1 MRVSQGLE
9 DIQDLKWD
17 LSDLYGGPDDPRF
30 LHDLERSQARAGDF
44 QVTYKGISIISLK
57 SPDFLR
63 ALKEYESIQ
72 EEGLKPFLYASLL
85 FAEDTQN
92 DRYKA
97 LMQGAKEHWSLL
109 ENQLLFFRLALVGL
123 SEGHLQTLLAHEP
136 LKAYEHSLQFLRRFR
151 EFTRAEGEEEIINLK
166 NMTGRSAFMTLF
178 DEFTGSFTFRL
189 TVEGEEK
196 EMTGSEVLSLLY
208 SPDRELR
215 ESTFGSFLS
224 HHEKNGLVL
233 TAIFNALILD
243 HKVEDEMR
251 GYRGPMHRTHLENEI
266 PQATVDLMMEITEH
280 HYCLAQEYF
289 EIKASLLSLPKLKNT
304 DLYAPLPGNVK
315 KMGFN
320 QAKALLLQ
328 SFQGFHPQFGRIAR
342 EIFEKRWID
351 VPARKGKYGG
361 AFCAGLTPVLHPYLL
376 MNFTGTLRD
385 ALTLAHE
392 MGHAIHFYLA
402 RKQSFLNFDPPLPL
416 AETASVFGEMV
427 MIRALLRE
435 EKDLA
440 ARQSLLCIEVE
451 DIIATVF
458 RQNVLTRFEKEAHD
472 RRRDHLLT
480 SQEIGDL
487 WWQANARL
495 FGQSVEMI
503 PEYRWGWSYISHF
516 IHSRFY
522 CYSYIFGELVVLAL
536 FEKFQEEGDSFLP
549 RLLDLLESG
558 GSGRPDDL
566 LKQVGVDVDR
576 ADFWEKGFQVIR
588 GLIDE
593 LKNGNVG
600 EDRPPGRVRADIQT
614 PSLYPTRRG
623 DS

>member
-1 MRVSQGLE
+1 MPVPQELE
-9 DIQDLKWD
+9 EIQNLKWD
-17 LSDLYGGPDDPRF
+17 LSDLYQGPDDPRF
-30 LHDLERSQARAGDF
+30 FQDLERSRARAGEF
-44 QVTYKGISIISLK
+44 QATYKGTSITNLN
-57 SPDFLR
+57 SPAFLR

-72 EEGLKPFLYASLL
+72 EDGLKPFLYASLL

-97 LMQGAKEHWSLL
+97 LMQGAKEQWSEL
-109 ENQLLFFRLALVGL
+109 ENRLLFFRLALVGL
-123 SEGHLQTLLAHEP
+123 PEEHLQTLLTYEP

-151 EFTRAEGEEEIINLK
+151 EFTRGEKEEEIINLK

-178 DEFTGSFTFRL
+178 DEFTGSFSFRF

-196 EMTGSEVLSLLY
+196 EMTGSEMLSLLY

-215 ESTFGSFLS
+215 KRAFGSFLS

-243 HKVEDEMR
+243 HRVEDGLR
-251 GYRGPMHRTHLENEI
+251 GYQGPMHRTHLENEI
-266 PQATVDLMMEITEH
+266 PQETVDLMMEITEN
-280 HYCLAQEYF
+280 HYRLAQEYF
-289 EIKASLLSLPKLKNT
+289 EIKAGLLGLPKLKNT
-304 DLYAPLPGNVK
+304 DLYAPLPGIVK
-315 KMGFN
+315 KIDFD
-320 QAKALLLQ
+320 QTKALLLK
-328 SFQGFHPQFGRIAR
+328 SFQGFHPQFGKIAR
-342 EIFEKRWID
+342 EILEKRWID
-351 VPARKGKYGG
+351 VPVRKGKYGG
-361 AFCAGLTPVLHPYLL
+361 AFCAGLTPALHPYLL
-376 MNFTGTLRD
+376 INFTGTLRD

-402 RKQSFLNFDPPLPL
+402 RKQNFLNFDPPLPL

-427 MIRALLRE
+427 MTRSLLQE

-440 ARQSLLCIEVE
+440 ARQALLCTEIE

-495 FGQSVEMI
+495 FGESVEMI
-503 PEYRWGWSYISHF
+503 PEYHWGWSYISHF

-536 FEKFQEEGDSFLP
+536 FEKYQEEGDSFLP
-549 RLLDLLESG
+549 CLIDLLESG
-558 GSGRPDDL
+558 GSGRPDHL
-566 LKQVGVDVDR
+566 FKQVGMDVNR

-593 LKNGNVG
+593 LKNMG
-600 EDRPPGRVRADIQT
+600 PC
-614 PSLYPTRRG
+614 
-623 DS
+623 

>member
-1 MRVSQGLE
+1 MVVFQE
-9 DIQDLKWD
+9 PEEIQDLKWD
-17 LSDLYGGPDDPRF
+17 LSDLYQGPDDPHF
-30 LHDLERSQARAGDF
+30 LQDLERSRARAGEF
-44 QVTYKGISIISLK
+44 QAAYKGISITSLK

-72 EEGLKPFLYASLL
+72 EGGLKPFLYASLL

-97 LMQGAKEHWSLL
+97 LMQGAKEHWSEL

-123 SEGHLQTLLAHEP
+123 SEDHLQTLLTYEP

-151 EFTRAEGEEEIINLK
+151 EFTRGEREEEIINLK

-178 DEFTGSFTFRL
+178 DEFTGSFTFHL

-196 EMTGSEVLSLLY
+196 EMTGSEMLSLLY

-215 ESTFGSFLS
+215 ERAFGSFLS

-243 HKVEDEMR
+243 HKVEDQMR
-251 GYRGPMHRTHLENEI
+251 GYQGPMHRTHLENEI
-266 PQATVDLMMEITEH
+266 PQRTVDLMMEITEN
-280 HYCLAQEYF
+280 HYRLAQEYF
-289 EIKASLLSLPKLKNT
+289 EIKACLLGLPKLKNT
-304 DLYAPLPGNVK
+304 DLYAPFPGNVK
-315 KMGFN
+315 KMGFD
-320 QAKALLLQ
+320 QAKALLRK
-328 SFQGFHPQFGRIAR
+328 SFEGFHPQFGRIAR

-351 VPARKGKYGG
+351 IPARKGKYGG
-361 AFCAGLTPVLHPYLL
+361 AFCAGLTPSLHPYLL

-385 ALTLAHE
+385 VLTLAHE
-392 MGHAIHFYLA
+392 MGHAIHFYMA

-427 MIRALLRE
+427 MTRALLQE

-440 ARQSLLCIEVE
+440 TRQSLLCIEIE

-487 WWQANARL
+487 WRQANARL
-495 FGQSVEMI
+495 FGESVEMI

-549 RLLDLLESG
+549 HLMKLLESG
-558 GSGRPDDL
+558 GAGRPDDL
-566 LKQVGVDVDR
+566 LRQVGVDVNR
-576 ADFWEKGFQVIR
+576 ADLWEKGFQVIR

-593 LKNGNVG
+593 LKNTGPW
-600 EDRPPGRVRADIQT
+600 EKICLKKA
-614 PSLYPTRRG
+614 YA
-623 DS
+623 